1 MMEELDELRPPTAWR
16 LLEIWRGT
24 RELAEEPLER
34 ALLCNAQVLAES
46 CLRQGKPV
54 FPDGAAVLTRLTAG
68 EMETLLRRLAGEEP
82 SPAPAA
88 VNRDFDLGPADGR
101 FVGTASRALGS
112 TGRPAPLRR
121 GRRCGWSWP
130 GSVQNG
136 SIRPPSDRLAPERP
150 PILPGG
156 GIP

>member
-34 ALLCNAQVLAES
+34 ES

-88 VNRDFDLGPADGR
+88 VNRDFDQGR
-101 FVGTASRALGS
+101 FQALKEG
-112 TGRPAPLRR
+112 
-121 GRRCGWSWP
+121 
-130 GSVQNG
+130 
-136 SIRPPSDRLAPERP
+136 
-150 PILPGG
+150 
-156 GIP
+156 

>member
-24 RELAEEPLER
+24 RELAEEPLGR

-88 VNRDFDLGPADGR
+88 VNRDFDQGR
-101 FVGTASRALGS
+101 FQALKEG
-112 TGRPAPLRR
+112 
-121 GRRCGWSWP
+121 
-130 GSVQNG
+130 
-136 SIRPPSDRLAPERP
+136 
-150 PILPGG
+150 
-156 GIP
+156 

>member
-46 CLRQGKPV
+46 CLRQGAQV
-54 FPDGAAVLTRLTAG
+54 SADGAAVLAQLTAG
-68 EMETLLRRLAGEEP
+68 EMEALLRRLSGEAP

-88 VNRDFDLGPADGR
+88 VNRNFEQSR
-101 FVGTASRALGS
+101 FQALREG
-112 TGRPAPLRR
+112 
-121 GRRCGWSWP
+121 
-130 GSVQNG
+130 
-136 SIRPPSDRLAPERP
+136 
-150 PILPGG
+150 
-156 GIP
+156 

>member
-34 ALLCNAQVLAES
+34 ALLCNPQVLAES

-82 SPAPAA
+82 FPAPAA
-88 VNRDFDLGPADGR
+88 VNRDFDQDR
-101 FVGTASRALGS
+101 FQALKEG
-112 TGRPAPLRR
+112 
-121 GRRCGWSWP
+121 
-130 GSVQNG
+130 
-136 SIRPPSDRLAPERP
+136 
-150 PILPGG
+150 
-156 GIP
+156 

>member
-46 CLRQGKPV
+46 CLYQGAPV
-54 FPDGAAVLTRLTAG
+54 FDDGAAVLARLTAG
-68 EMETLLRRLAGEEP
+68 EMEALLRRLAGEEP

-88 VNRDFDLGPADGR
+88 VNRGFDQTR
-101 FVGTASRALGS
+101 FQALKEG
-112 TGRPAPLRR
+112 
-121 GRRCGWSWP
+121 
-130 GSVQNG
+130 
-136 SIRPPSDRLAPERP
+136 
-150 PILPGG
+150 
-156 GIP
+156 

>member
-54 FPDGAAVLTRLTAG
+54 FPDGAAVLIGLTAG
-68 EMETLLRRLAGEEP
+68 EMETTAAP
-82 SPAPAA
+82 S
-88 VNRDFDLGPADGR
+88 
-101 FVGTASRALGS
+101 
-112 TGRPAPLRR
+112 
-121 GRRCGWSWP
+121 
-130 GSVQNG
+130 
-136 SIRPPSDRLAPERP
+136 
-150 PILPGG
+150 GG
-156 GIP
+156 GGTLPRSGGGEPGL

>member
-68 EMETLLRRLAGEEP
+68 EMETLLRRLAG
-82 SPAPAA
+82 
-88 VNRDFDLGPADGR
+88 GR
-101 FVGTASRALGS
+101 N
-112 TGRPAPLRR
+112 PPPLRR
-121 GRRCGWSWP
+121 R
-130 GSVQNG
+130 
-136 SIRPPSDRLAPERP
+136 
-150 PILPGG
+150 
-156 GIP
+156 

>member
-54 FPDGAAVLTRLTAG
+54 FPDGAAVLIGLTAG
-68 EMETLLRRLAGEEP
+68 EMETMLRRLAGEEP

-88 VNRDFDLGPADGR
+88 VNRDFDQGR
-101 FVGTASRALGS
+101 FQAFPGDTVRLELEAMGLSGEYRVAEAENTASPE
-112 TGRPAPLRR
+112 TGEVCTLILR
-121 GRRCGWSWP
+121 
-130 GSVQNG
+130 
-136 SIRPPSDRLAPERP
+136 ER
-150 PILPGG
+150 I
-156 GIP
+156 